1 MPRCPGIPSSLH
13 AAWLAVVLLL
23 CSCATLPAPEQSASW
38 HSTDELADGIGPY
51 RSLSARLLV
60 IEPTRRWQVILDWQA
75 ESGTSG
81 RARLT
86 HAASGTVVELRW
98 QRDNIQLRDNKMP
111 AWRKVSLAELSE
123 HGIVLSPY
131 ALSRFL
137 AGHVPSGFRQ
147 TSRDNWESRRDGKLL
162 RVQWFPEARR
172 LVLTDIKHGR
182 KATLIVLRAQQAGL
196 PEPTDERPPHARTPA
211 EPPHA

>member
-1 MPRCPGIPSSLH
+1 MPPGPSIPFRLH
-13 AAWLAVVLLL
+13 GAWLAVVLLL
-23 CSCATLPAPEQSASW
+23 CSCATLPAPER
-38 HSTDELADGIGPY
+38 STDGQAAGIGPY

-75 ESGTSG
+75 ETDTAG

-98 QRDNIQLRDNKMP
+98 QHDNIRLRDNKTP
-111 AWRKVSLAELSE
+111 AWRRVSLAELSE

-137 AGHVPSGFRQ
+137 AGHVPPGFRQ
-147 TSRDNWESRRDGKLL
+147 TSQDHWESRRDGGIL
-162 RVQWFPEARR
+162 RVQWYPEARR
-172 LVLTDIKHGR
+172 LVLTDIRHGR
-182 KATLIVLRAQQAGL
+182 KATLIVLHAEQAGL
-196 PEPTDERPPHARTPA
+196 AKPSDEKSRHARTTA
-211 EPPHA
+211 GRPHA